1 MTSDGPPLMLRFPHR
16 LVAGP
21 GWQRILL
28 LTLWAAGLGMVQD
41 APIQASG
48 ASITEVP
55 AGPAF
60 VQLPGR
66 SEVNARRGLALQPST
81 LLRTNRP
88 GRMQVRLGDGR
99 QFRLG
104 GDARIKLA
112 KNEVELLSGSII
124 GWVQPGGLVGQPFR
138 IKTRLATASIQ
149 GTTVFLELKAK
160 SLRVLSWEG
169 KVQVT
174 TSRGQAFSLYSGQQL
189 VLNEVEAQPGYGSG
203 VTELR
208 WLSPER
214 IPHDDAQR
222 RLDNSPL
229 INGFSKPLETLTTIE
244 QELDLK
250 PR

>member
-1 MTSDGPPLMLRFPHR
+1 MHHFSRRP
-16 LVAGP
+16 VAGVS
-21 GWQRILL
+21 WQRILH
-28 LTLWAAGLGMVQD
+28 LTLWAAGLGMAQGAAMT
-41 APIQASG
+41 APIQEPRALV
-48 ASITEVP
+48 TEVP

-88 GRMQVRLGDGR
+88 GRMQVRLSDGR
-99 QFRLG
+99 QFRIG

-112 KNEVELLSGSII
+112 ESEVQLLSGSII
-124 GWVQPGGLVGQPFR
+124 GWVQPGGLGGQPFR

-149 GTTVFLELKAK
+149 GTTVFLELKDE

-174 TSRGQAFSLYSGQQL
+174 TNRGRKFTLESGQQL
-189 VLNEVEAQPGYGSG
+189 LLNEVEAQPGYGSG
-203 VTELR
+203 VR
-208 WLSPER
+208 RPSPER
-214 IPHDDAQR
+214 IADDDAQR

-229 INGFSKPLETLTTIE
+229 INGFSTPLETLTTIE